1 VGAVPRYASG
11 PGRSARRHLTGWL
24 FIGPVIVGVIAFQFV
39 PVLVSGYASLTD
51 WNGMTSPH
59 FRGLSNYVT
68 LFTDDPL
75 FLVTLRNTVVFTV
88 GSIVLTIAM
97 GLALALLANQPIRGI
112 GIFRAAF
119 FTPVVTNV
127 VAVGFVWFWLYQP
140 SDGLLDGLLGLVH
153 VDGPAWLASNR
164 WAMFA
169 VIIVAVWQGVGYP
182 MVILLSGLQNIPAE
196 LYEAATVDGASSWT
210 KFWRI
215 TLPLLTPQL
224 FFLMIMQFITSF
236 QVFGIIYVMTH
247 GGPGTSTSVF
257 IYQIYEAAFAY
268 GKLGYAA
275 AMGWVLF
282 LIVGAVTYLQM
293 KLEKRWVFYG

>member
-1 VGAVPRYASG
+1 M
-11 PGRSARRHLTGWL
+11 RRHLTGWL

-51 WNGMTSPH
+51 WNGMTAPH
-59 FRGLSNYVT
+59 FRGLSNYTT

-75 FLVTLRNTVVFTV
+75 FLVTLRNTIVFTV

-182 MVILLSGLQNIPAE
+182 MVILLSGLQNIPTE
-196 LYEAATVDGASSWT
+196 LYEAATVDGASAWT
-210 KFWRI
+210 RFWRI

-224 FFLMIMQFITSF
+224 FFLLIMQFITSF

-282 LIVGAVTYLQM
+282 LIVGVVTYLQM
-293 KLEKRWVFYG
+293 KFEKRWVFYG

>member
-1 VGAVPRYASG
+1 MDAVPRYAS
-11 PGRSARRHLTGWL
+11 GRSARRHLTGWL

-59 FRGLSNYVT
+59 FRGLSNYIT

-75 FLVTLRNTVVFTV
+75 FVVTLRNTIVFTV

-182 MVILLSGLQNIPAE
+182 MVILLSGLQNIPTE
-196 LYEAATVDGASSWT
+196 LYEAATVDGASAWT
-210 KFWRI
+210 RFWRI

-282 LIVGAVTYLQM
+282 LIVAAVTYLQM